1 MIPRKGRCTQA
12 TDPTAVRAMAIAAK
26 VRPQPTRQRPLFLA
40 ELLIIRA
47 ISFGWKGLRTIRLL
61 GTRRNGPGEKPVA

>member
-1 MIPRKGRCTQA
+1 MID
-12 TDPTAVRAMAIAAK
+12 TDT
-26 VRPQPTRQRPLFLA
+26 
-40 ELLIIRA
+40 LLVTRA